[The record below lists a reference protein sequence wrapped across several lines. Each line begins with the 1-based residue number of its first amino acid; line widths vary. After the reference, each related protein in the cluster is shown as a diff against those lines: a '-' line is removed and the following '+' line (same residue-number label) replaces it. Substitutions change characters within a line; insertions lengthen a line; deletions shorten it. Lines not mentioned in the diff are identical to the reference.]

1 MTRRNLVTALL
12 FASFVSLIVACGGSN
27 GGVVPG
33 PVQPAK
39 VSPSPSPSPTPQR
52 REFEQAS

>member
-33 PVQPAK
+33 PVTPIK
-39 VSPSPSPSPTPQR
+39 TTPTPTPVPTSSR
-52 REFEQAS
+52 SELAK